1 MTFNALPRFDLR
13 PDLETDYRGLQGC
26 FTLECIQTGLLQ
38 NILKKLRKKKGGGG
52 GGVTKVQHV
61 YICLLL
67 GGSKGILPLFINY
80 GIKTARQDLVQIGQ
94 TGGAG
99 RGGGGKGGG
108 ASTQPG
114 THPPQQRIFCEHQ
127 CVISSWSRP
136 GEFLMHHLFP
146 PHLSI
151 QPSGEGDVLLTTG
164 VWKWL
169 KQLLFSSNLLL
180 QVFVAWRSYTVDRIL
195 KCSYQLTTSG
205 VS

>member
-1 MTFNALPRFDLR
+1 MHPNWSASKH
-13 PDLETDYRGLQGC
+13 
-26 FTLECIQTGLLQ
+26 
-38 NILKKLRKKKGGGG
+38 LKKIKEKKG

-99 RGGGGKGGG
+99 RGGEERG
-108 ASTQPG
+108 AD
-114 THPPQQRIFCEHQ
+114 PQLNLARTPRQRIFCEHQ

-164 VWKWL
+164 V
-169 KQLLFSSNLLL
+169 
-180 QVFVAWRSYTVDRIL
+180 
-195 KCSYQLTTSG
+195 
-205 VS
+205 